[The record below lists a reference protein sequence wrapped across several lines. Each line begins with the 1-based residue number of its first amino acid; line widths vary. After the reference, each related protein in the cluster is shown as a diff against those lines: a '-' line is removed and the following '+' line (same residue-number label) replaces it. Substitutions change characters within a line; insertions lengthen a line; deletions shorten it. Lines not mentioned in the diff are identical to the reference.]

1 MRAIKGF
8 ILPALVTLLLHLGVV
23 FLLGANW
30 STTTF
35 KTHEVR
41 QVKSLK
47 ATMVALPPKAKNKPQ
62 PKPVEKPKPLE
73 KPRPK
78 VEPEAVKKPQPKVKK
93 KEPKLTTKP
102 KQETPVEPEPKP
114 DKEALA
120 KAQAKAAEIR
130 RQQEAQAALMA
141 AAEEEDE
148 FEQAESD
155 AEVAESYVAML
166 KQVIENNWSRP
177 PSARNGMQAEL
188 LIQLVPTGEIVSVNI
203 VQSSGNAAFDRSAEN
218 AVKKVGRFA
227 ELQGMPGPIFERY
240 FRKLRFR
247 FRPED
252 LRS

>member
-1 MRAIKGF
+1 MKAIKGF
-8 ILPALVTLLLHLGVV
+8 ILPALATLLVHVAVLL
-23 FLLGANW
+23 LLGANW
-30 STTTF
+30 STDTY

-47 ATMVALPPKAKNKPQ
+47 ATMVALPSKAKSAPKPQ
-62 PKPVEKPKPLE
+62 EKPKPKPVEPPKPAAPPVEKPKPT
-73 KPRPK
+73 P
-78 VEPEAVKKPQPKVKK
+78 KKP
-93 KEPKLTTKP
+93 EPQLTTKP
-102 KQETPVEPEPKP
+102 NQETPVKPEPKP

-120 KAQAKAAEIR
+120 KAREQAAQIR
-130 RQQEAQAALMA
+130 RQQQAQDALMA
-141 AAEEEDE
+141 AAQEEEA

-155 AEVAESYVAML
+155 AEVAESYIAML

-177 PSARNGMQAEL
+177 LSARNGMQAEL

-203 VQSSGNAAFDRSAEN
+203 VQSSGDAAFDRSAEN
-218 AVKKVGRFA
+218 AVKRVGRFD
-227 ELQGMPGPIFERY
+227 ELQDMPGEVFERY

>member
-8 ILPALVTLLLHLGVV
+8 ILPALVTILLHLAVV
-23 FLLGANW
+23 FLLSANW

-35 KTHEVR
+35 KTHDVR
-41 QVKSLK
+41 QIKSLK
-47 ATMVALPPKAKNKPQ
+47 ATMVALPPKAKSKPQ
-62 PKPVEKPKPLE
+62 PKPKPVQKPK
-73 KPRPK
+73 PK
-78 VEPEAVKKPQPKVKK
+78 VEPAPVKKPQPVVKK
-93 KEPKLTTKP
+93 TEPRLTTKP
-102 KQETPVEPEPKP
+102 KQETPVEPEPKV

-120 KAQAKAAEIR
+120 KAQEKAAEIR
-130 RQQEAQAALMA
+130 RQQEAQEELMA
-141 AAEEEDE
+141 AAEEEEE

-155 AEVAESYVAML
+155 AEVAESYIAML

-218 AVKKVGRFA
+218 AVKRIGRFA
-227 ELQGMPGPIFERY
+227 ELQGMPGPVFERY

>member
-1 MRAIKGF
+1 MKAIKGF
-8 ILPALVTLLLHLGVV
+8 IIPALVTLLVHLVVV

-30 STTTF
+30 STKPY

-41 QVKSLK
+41 QIKSLK
-47 ATMVALPPKAKNKPQ
+47 ATMVTLPPKAKSTPKPEEPSKPVEPSKPPEPAKPKPPPVAK
-62 PKPVEKPKPLE
+62 PKPVVKKAEPKP
-73 KPRPK
+73 
-78 VEPEAVKKPQPKVKK
+78 EALVK
-93 KEPKLTTKP
+93 
-102 KQETPVEPEPKP
+102 PEPPP

-130 RQQEAQAALMA
+130 RQQQAQAALMA
-141 AAEEEDE
+141 AAQEEEE

-155 AEVAESYVAML
+155 AEVAESYIAML

-177 PSARNGMQAEL
+177 LSARNGMQAEL

-203 VQSSGNAAFDRSAEN
+203 VQSSGDAAFDRSAEN
-218 AVKKVGRFA
+218 AVKRIGRFD
-227 ELQGMPGPIFERY
+227 ELQGMPGEVFERY

-247 FRPED
+247 FKPED